1 MLLPREKIKLIFLNK
16 IKYICQPVNIS
27 KLNEL
32 KCVSFMLLKVKIN
45 SIYLAGNILTNFFNG
60 GNFVFC
66 HIGVCDYL

>member
-32 KCVSFMLLKVKIN
+32 KCVFYVVESKNQFNIPCWKYFNKFVLLVATLSFVI
-45 SIYLAGNILTNFFNG
+45 
-60 GNFVFC
+60 
-66 HIGVCDYL
+66 